1 MVHLIRPLLWF
12 VSIGVSV
19 IRTPEHRLIAAVCL
33 FSGLALFVHH
43 LICNLCTMRGGG
55 WFCHLS
61 VKPICGR
68 NCCCCCAEGPWPN
81 CHHFN
86 RQSPNLVTLID
97 AKLLAVVGDGV
108 LLTQSW
114 SIDWLIDWLTAIAAG
129 QSEIDFVLLVAIG
142 NALIDWIMVATGT
155 NNNAFNTVRASV
167 N

>member
-1 MVHLIRPLLWF
+1 
-12 VSIGVSV
+12 
-19 IRTPEHRLIAAVCL
+19 
-33 FSGLALFVHH
+33 
-43 LICNLCTMRGGG
+43 MRGGG

-108 LLTQSW
+108 LLTQS
-114 SIDWLIDWLTAIAAG
+114 
-129 QSEIDFVLLVAIG
+129 
-142 NALIDWIMVATGT
+142 
-155 NNNAFNTVRASV
+155 
-167 N
+167 